1 MDGAAQGEHLVHGN
15 GAVFHGSVAAREQGD
30 AVAQAHLPCGN
41 AMLGG
46 GARGFVCAGGCGGH
60 GVAAVRGVVVMVVGL
75 GGGGNGGQG
84 GGCGG
89 AADKLA
95 AVHVMERPLCKVGV
109 CPLGIN
115 FRLQ

>member
-1 MDGAAQGEHLVHGN
+1 V
-15 GAVFHGSVAAREQGD
+15 
-30 AVAQAHLPCGN
+30 PCG
-41 AMLGG
+41 
-46 GARGFVCAGGCGGH
+46 GAPGFVCAGGCGGH

-115 FRLQ
+115 FRLL

>member
-1 MDGAAQGEHLVHGN
+1 MAPHKASIWFTATAQSFMEVSPLESRAMQWLRHTCPAATQCSA
-15 GAVFHGSVAAREQGD
+15 AVRTASYAR
-30 AVAQAHLPCGN
+30 
-41 AMLGG
+41 
-46 GARGFVCAGGCGGH
+46 GGCGGH

-109 CPLGIN
+109 CLLGIN
-115 FRLQ
+115 FRLL

>member
-1 MDGAAQGEHLVHGN
+1 
-15 GAVFHGSVAAREQGD
+15 
-30 AVAQAHLPCGN
+30 
-41 AMLGG
+41 
-46 GARGFVCAGGCGGH
+46 
-60 GVAAVRGVVVMVVGL
+60 VRGVVVMVVGL

-115 FRLQ
+115 FRLP